1 MHRSLSAILLI
12 MLLAAPLLAQEDLS
26 RLEMGLGYGNI
37 GFGELYNHRFS
48 GINVYT
54 DINLTN
60 WFALSNF
67 LGLYPGPDDTSLY
80 FDMFGPKFTFRGLGR
95 MMPYGTA
102 GIGFGSSRS
111 LFNDADLADLR
122 AGGGVDIPVGRALI
136 LRFDVSRMWF
146 KSNGFWSPGTNLST
160 GVVFDLN

>member
-1 MHRSLSAILLI
+1 MQRTLSALLLI
-12 MLLAAPLLAQEDLS
+12 MLLAVPLLAQEDFS

-37 GFGELYNHRFS
+37 GFGELYDQRFS

-60 WFALSNF
+60 WFE
-67 LGLYPGPDDTSLY
+67 
-80 FDMFGPKFTFRGLGR
+80 FTFRGLGR
-95 MMPYGTA
+95 MMPYGTV
-102 GIGFGSSRS
+102 GFGFGTSRS

-122 AGGGVDIPVGRALI
+122 AGGGVDIPVGGALI

-160 GVVFDLN
+160 GVVFNLN

>member
-1 MHRSLSAILLI
+1 

-37 GFGELYNHRFS
+37 GFGELYDHRFS

-54 DINLTN
+54 DINLAN

-80 FDMFGPKFTFRGLGR
+80 FDIFGPKFTFRGLGR

-122 AGGGVDIPVGRALI
+122 AGGGWTSQSAAPSSCGPTSAGCGSSRTDSG
-136 LRFDVSRMWF
+136 LRER
-146 KSNGFWSPGTNLST
+146 TCRCST
-160 GVVFDLN
+160 